1 MSSFYFF
8 WRRRHDRLPPKSVT
22 QGTFVY
28 NLELYYYVI
37 IDDLFYL
44 PFHLTPEIFSL
55 FFDRNLL
62 NTFNLLPTLVSD
74 FHRIIIIFDDRFF
87 VDRNQNLFI
96 LSNSSSLSP
105 IFPKTEWIIRD
116 RISINKSSRIT
127 WEPVSSQT
135 RHFTG
140 GIELESVYF

>member
-1 MSSFYFF
+1 M
-8 WRRRHDRLPPKSVT
+8 PPKSVT

-105 IFPKTEWIIRD
+105 IFPKTE
-116 RISINKSSRIT
+116 
-127 WEPVSSQT
+127 
-135 RHFTG
+135 
-140 GIELESVYF
+140 